1 MERTG
6 HWPTGR
12 LLSAVARRIERE
24 WNAHLD
30 TWDLNHASLP
40 VLFHLARG
48 PHSQRDLAR
57 ANGVTEQTM
66 SRILARMER
75 SGYIAREQHPTDRRR
90 HDVVLT
96 AAGRAVMLEAGDPRP
111 AEEMSVRGLEPHHVE
126 QLREILGLMLAAHPH
141 EEGWDDPT
149 PHGPD
154 ADGHAFRPPAADDAD
169 GGHAAPDD
177 DTPRVHADVP

>member
-12 LLSAVARRIERE
+12 LLAAVARRIERE

-30 TWDLNHASLP
+30 GWELNHASLP

-66 SRILARMER
+66 SRILARLER
-75 SGYIAREQHPTDRRR
+75 SGYIAREPHATDRRR

-96 AAGRAVMLEAGDPRP
+96 PAGRAVMAEAGDPRP
-111 AEEMSVRGLEPHHVE
+111 AEEMSIRGLAPEQVE
-126 QLREILGLMLAAHPH
+126 QLRELLGLMLAAHPL
-141 EEGWDDPT
+141 EEDRDDPT

-154 ADGHAFRPPAADDAD
+154 GSDHTFRPPRADDVPTQP
-169 GGHAAPDD
+169 GRRAP
-177 DTPRVHADVP
+177 RS

>member
-24 WNAHLD
+24 WNTHLD
-30 TWDLNHASLP
+30 AWELNHASLP

-66 SRILARMER
+66 SRILARLER
-75 SGYIAREQHPTDRRR
+75 SGYIAREPHPTDRRR
-90 HDVVLT
+90 HEVALT
-96 AAGRAVMLEAGDPRP
+96 PAGRAVMLEAGDPRP
-111 AEEMSVRGLEPHHVE
+111 AEEMSVRGLEPHQVE
-126 QLREILGLMLAAHPH
+126 QLRELLGLMLAAHPH
-141 EEGWDDPT
+141 EDGWDDPT
-149 PHGPD
+149 PTGPD
-154 ADGHAFRPPAADDAD
+154 GAGHAFRPPVRD
-169 GGHAAPDD
+169 GVPPQPGPRAPG
-177 DTPRVHADVP
+177 A

>member
-24 WNAHLD
+24 WNTHLD
-30 TWDLNHASLP
+30 AWELNHASLP

-66 SRILARMER
+66 SRILARLER
-75 SGYIAREQHPTDRRR
+75 SGYIAREPHPTDRRR
-90 HDVVLT
+90 HEVVLT
-96 AAGRAVMLEAGDPRP
+96 PAGRAVMAEAGDPRP
-111 AEEMSVRGLEPHHVE
+111 AEEMSVRGLEPHQVE
-126 QLREILGLMLAAHPH
+126 QLRELLGLMLAAHPH
-141 EEGWDDPT
+141 DEAWDDPT
-149 PHGPD
+149 PTGP
-154 ADGHAFRPPAADDAD
+154 AGEGHAFRPPEPD
-169 GGHAAPDD
+169 GVRAAPRARE
-177 DTPRVHADVP
+177 PGA